1 MDVELNTKN
10 NDNYKTDSK
19 RKRFA
24 DYGKRNN

>member
-19 RKRFA
+19 RKRVIE
-24 DYGKRNN
+24 YSKRNN